1 MPSVRP
7 SLARVS
13 HTSQGETAEGLSFET
28 AGKWGG
34 AETIDGGEEALA
46 EVEREETS
54 LAAAPRLPGYQLVG
68 RCWAQHQRFWNLPAR
83 DCMAASCKGHIDVSV
98 SLDTEDRPLLQV
110 VATAFPVLGD
120 VQVVPGPWR
129 VWALWAG
136 LLPDSGPR
144 AVRTWVALLL
154 WPPFHSP

>member
-1 MPSVRP
+1 MPPVCP
-7 SLARVS
+7 SLAQVS

-34 AETIDGGEEALA
+34 EETIDGGEEALA

-83 DCMAASCKGHIDVSV
+83 DCMAASCKGHIDVSGHRGQAFAPGGCHCLSGV
-98 SLDTEDRPLLQV
+98 GGCPSGSWSLEGVGPL
-110 VATAFPVLGD
+110 G
-120 VQVVPGPWR
+120 
-129 VWALWAG
+129 
-136 LLPDSGPR
+136 R
-144 AVRTWVALLL
+144 A
-154 WPPFHSP
+154 SP